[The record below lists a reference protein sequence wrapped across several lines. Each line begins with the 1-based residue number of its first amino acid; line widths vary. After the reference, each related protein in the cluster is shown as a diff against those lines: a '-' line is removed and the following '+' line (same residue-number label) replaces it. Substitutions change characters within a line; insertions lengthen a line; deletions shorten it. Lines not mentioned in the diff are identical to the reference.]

1 MNMAS
6 LSKIEAG
13 FFTSK
18 AADAGT
24 DGNVYVGIC
33 GREFCCNTT
42 SEDFERGQKRTYQFG
57 SGANVTDPTMN
68 DPRDPQLQVE
78 DADLFP
84 VYIRFDQGRASHWKL
99 AAVEVV
105 LNDGAAVFSNN
116 AIPELWM
123 GLRAGA
129 FCYLR
134 KTVRR

>member
-6 LSKIEAG
+6 LSKIQAT
-13 FFTSK
+13 FVTSK
-18 AADAGT
+18 ATDAGT
-24 DGNVYVGIC
+24 DGNIYLGIC
-33 GREFCCNTT
+33 GREFFCDTT
-42 SEDFERGQKRTYQFG
+42 KEDFERSQKRTYQFG

-84 VYIRFDQGRASHWKL
+84 FYVRFDQGRASHWKL
-99 AAVEVV
+99 ASVEVV

-116 AIPELWM
+116 SIAELWM

-129 FCYLR
+129 FCHLR
-134 KTVRR
+134 KNRG